1 MTTKSWHTE
10 WREVQRMVETHARP
24 VTIIRQLVLM
34 MEAYP
39 EMDRFCPTC
48 EVASGPCISKS
59 GNITSTHK
67 QRLDRLEAAS

>member
-1 MTTKSWHTE
+1 MKSWNSE
-10 WREVQRMVETHARP
+10 WREVGRMVETHARP

-48 EVASGPCISKS
+48 EVEHGPCVSKS
-59 GNITSTHK
+59 GKISSTHK
-67 QRLDRLEAAS
+67 MRLDRQEAAS